1 MGRTNVVI
9 DDELVERVKRLY
21 GLRTTREAIEVALRA
36 LVSRK
41 ERRDLL
47 DLEGLGWAGDLDE
60 MRTSRP

>member
-21 GLRTTREAIEVALRA
+21 SLRTTREAIEVALRA

-60 MRTSRP
+60 MRASRP